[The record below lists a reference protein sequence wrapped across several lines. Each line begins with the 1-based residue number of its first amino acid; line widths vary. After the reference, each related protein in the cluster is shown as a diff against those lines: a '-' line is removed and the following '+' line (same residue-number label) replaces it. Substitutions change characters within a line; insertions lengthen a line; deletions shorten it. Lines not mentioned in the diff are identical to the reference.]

1 MWFFPWQEL
10 QNERD
15 LLKEKMDEQLM
26 RITSIQSRLDEQR
39 QRAEEL
45 QRAGTSDLNLKLYD
59 LQAEVNALKETVSTR
74 DKQISVLKSHL
85 AQSKDIIDK
94 QEAEIASYNSIT
106 EGNDTY
112 SKLFVEKLE
121 ARIVSK
127 DMENKNLK
135 DKMRTEMITKVALP
149 DLMETMLA
157 DKTEEIDYLKDQLD
171 SREKELKTLRDS
183 QILTKAEEKIAELF
197 TRNTSNDIDTDYIRK
212 MSDSGNRLSL
222 VGLLHSS
229 VADWQN
235 HNFEQKNTYSLISF

>member
-1 MWFFPWQEL
+1 
-10 QNERD
+10 
-15 LLKEKMDEQLM
+15 MDEQLM

-222 VGLLHSS
+222 VSLLHSS

-235 HNFEQKNTYSLISF
+235 HYFEQKNTYSLISF

>member
-1 MWFFPWQEL
+1 
-10 QNERD
+10 
-15 LLKEKMDEQLM
+15 MDEQLM

-74 DKQISVLKSHL
+74 DKQIGVLKSHL

-222 VGLLHSS
+222 VSLLHSS

-235 HNFEQKNTYSLISF
+235 HYFEQKNTYSLISF

>member
-1 MWFFPWQEL
+1 
-10 QNERD
+10 
-15 LLKEKMDEQLM
+15 MDEQLM

-222 VGLLHSS
+222 VSLLHSS